1 MKLVMCDKFL
11 NKSEC
16 KRLINFYNL
25 QPKPNRFDTTF
36 PLSITQ
42 IAPQFLKDKINQ
54 LGMSINNSVIDW
66 FEIVKWPSPNPGKNL
81 HFDNASALTTLS
93 SIIYLNDN
101 YEGGNTYFEDGTTF
115 APVTGRAIFFDGKYY
130 KHGVSAVSKSP
141 RYTIATWL
149 TRPSGGSGN

>member
-1 MKLVMCDKFL
+1 MCDKFL

-66 FEIVKWPSPNPGKNL
+66 FEIVKWPSPNPGK
-81 HFDNASALTTLS
+81 
-93 SIIYLNDN
+93 IYILIM
-101 YEGGNTYFEDGTTF
+101 
-115 APVTGRAIFFDGKYY
+115 PQ
-130 KHGVSAVSKSP
+130 
-141 RYTIATWL
+141 L
-149 TRPSGGSGN
+149 